1 MKTSRIKLMFLS
13 MLFVIGALM
22 MNQCTESERSSTPET
37 VDFNFHIRPILVKN
51 CYLCHG
57 PDPSSRKGALEA

>member
-51 CYLCHG
+51 CYLC
-57 PDPSSRKGALEA
+57 PQ